1 MSVTKACQCCGKSFS
16 VRPYRAEIA
25 KYCSRSC
32 LAKVH
37 FPQFAEHRWKPMGK
51 PPRKYKQMKIDGKE
65 VRVHRYLMEQHLGR
79 KLSRDEHVHHIN
91 GDPLDNRIENL
102 MVLKNGDHQRLELSE
117 RVNVPKSCII

>member
-1 MSVTKACQCCGKSFS
+1 
-16 VRPYRAEIA
+16 
-25 KYCSRSC
+25 
-32 LAKVH
+32 
-37 FPQFAEHRWKPMGK
+37 MGK